1 MKINVE
7 ILGLPMISD
16 VMGKKRLEMEIS
28 NGTVKEV
35 LDELIRRYGRKV
47 GEAFCDPEGNFDP
60 SIQISLNG
68 KSFITVDEHSKPLIK
83 EGDTVTF
90 MMLLAGG

>member
-16 VMGKKRLEMEIS
+16 VLGKKKLEVDIPG
-28 NGTVKEV
+28 GTVKEV
-35 LDELIRRYGRKV
+35 LDELIRRYGKKV
-47 GEAFCDPEGNFDP
+47 RDAFYDPQGNFDM
-60 SIQISLNG
+60 SIQTSLNG
-68 KSFITVDEHSKPLIK
+68 KSFIPVDEHFNPLIK
-83 EGDTVTF
+83 EGDTVIF

>member
-16 VMGKKRLEMEIS
+16 VLGKKKLEMDIS
-28 NGTVKEV
+28 GGTVKEV
-35 LDELIRRYGRKV
+35 LDELIRRYGKKV
-47 GEAFCDPEGNFDP
+47 RDAFCDPEGNFDL
-60 SIQISLNG
+60 SIQTSLNG
-68 KSFITVDEHSKPLIK
+68 KSFITVDEHFKPLIK
-83 EGDTVTF
+83 EGDTVIF

>member
-16 VMGKKRLEMEIS
+16 VLGKKKLEVEIS
-28 NGTVKEV
+28 SGTVKEV
-35 LDELIRRYGRKV
+35 LDELIRRYGKKV
-47 GEAFCDPEGNFDP
+47 RDAFYDPEGNFDM
-60 SIQISLNG
+60 SIQTALNG
-68 KSFITVDEHSKPLIK
+68 KSFITIDGHRNPLIK